1 MEFHF
6 YFTSVEAN
14 KGVMQYRIRLM
25 SLTLSEMAEFA
36 QLAWNQHPSNVSTA
50 LLGGI
55 CTFTNAGL
63 RAKIWVFHD
72 SPLAQQ

>member
-14 KGVMQYRIRLM
+14 KGVMQYRI

-36 QLAWNQHPSNVSTA
+36 QLAWNQHPSNA

-55 CTFTNAGL
+55 CTFSSAGL
-63 RAKIWVFHD
+63 KAKIWVFHHT
-72 SPLAQQ
+72 PLAQQ